1 MKNLLNKIFSDPF
14 GNVSYKRISSALIL
28 LFCFVYAL
36 FFDALTHFD
45 TVFITLMSVFSAT
58 LGLTSFDITSIS
70 KHNNPNDNNN
80 GTPTN
85 GTN

>member
-1 MKNLLNKIFSDPF
+1 MKNLLSKIFSDPF
-14 GNVSYKRISSALIL
+14 GNLSYKRIASALIL
-28 LFCFVYAL
+28 IFCFIYAL

-70 KHNNPNDNNN
+70 KHKKDDNNN

-85 GTN
+85 GAN